1 MDPLNV
7 VVICLDT
14 FRADIVGPGKKLS
27 HVATPALDQL
37 AAESVRFT
45 ECFTEPGPTVQ
56 VRNGCFTGM
65 RGFPFRNGFY
75 GWHEIPDEQ
84 LTVAERLVE
93 RGYATG
99 LIGDTP
105 HMFKPNMN
113 HTRGFTT
120 FEHIRGQTSDSWKIG
135 AWDSIAEVFK
145 DYFGDYVPRAPEDSA
160 ADLYKEGQVLQ
171 YLHNIR
177 DRASEDDWFAP
188 RVFDAASRW
197 VRENA
202 ANSPFFLWVDC
213 FETHEVFDPPVSYIA
228 PYNDTWEGPKY
239 QQLDHILDPTLHSD
253 MRGASSEGVS
263 PELADY
269 YTACYLGEVTFTD
282 KYVGRLLEEIDRQ
295 NLRDSTVVIF
305 FSDHGTELNDHT
317 GFGKRE
323 TELHPFNT
331 RLNLM
336 IRHPDS
342 RFADRDVDAFVQNY
356 DLAATILDFAGYP
369 ELTES
374 IDGRSVWPLATDP
387 EANAAGTSPPPPG
400 CPASRSGIV
409 AGTTSRHGIAR
420 TRRPSSTTSPR
431 IQTSCGTCTTGIPTS
446 SAPCGHGSRICSADR
461 CRRRWIRA
469 TVSATAG
476 PYAKPLHATSYAPSF
491 YRARMRWP
499 DPRAIPK

>member
-197 VRENA
+197 VHENA
-202 ANSPFFLWVDC
+202 ANAPFFLWVDC
-213 FETHEVFDPPVSYIA
+213 FETHEVFDPPVSYIT

-253 MRGASSEGVS
+253 MRGASSEGIS
-263 PELADY
+263 PKLADY

-282 KYVGRLLEEIDRQ
+282 KYVGRLLDEIDRQ

-374 IDGRSVWPLATDP
+374 IDGRSVWPLAADQ
-387 EANAAGTSPPPPG
+387 EARGRDFA
-400 CPASRSGIV
+400 
-409 AGTTSRHGIAR
+409 TTAWM
-420 TRRPSSTTSPR
+420 
-431 IQTSCGTCTTGIPTS
+431 
-446 SAPCGHGSRICSADR
+446 SRIAVRDRGWNYVTAWDREDPAPELYDLGADPDELR
-461 CRRRWIRA
+461 NVHDQHPDIVGTLRA
-469 TVSATAG
+469 RIENLLGGPLPQTMDQGAVSATAG

-499 DPRAIPK
+499 EPRAIPK